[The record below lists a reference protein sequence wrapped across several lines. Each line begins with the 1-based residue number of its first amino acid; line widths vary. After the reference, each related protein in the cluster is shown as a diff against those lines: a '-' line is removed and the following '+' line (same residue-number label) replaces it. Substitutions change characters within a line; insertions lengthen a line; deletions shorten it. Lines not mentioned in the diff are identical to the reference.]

1 MTEKKKN
8 INFEKSLNDL
18 EKILQIKFKNKKILE
33 KSLIHKSL
41 DPINNNEKLEFL
53 GDRVLGFVISK
64 KLYEIY
70 PEETEGALDKKFA
83 SLVNKNMCLSIANKL
98 NLSKFIKTNTNK
110 TNNYKPENKIISDT
124 CEAIIGAIF
133 LDQGI
138 KVVENFILKIW
149 NEYIENT
156 QETKIDSKTMLQ
168 EFSLKKYKV
177 LPKYTLLKTKGPKHK
192 PVFHVQVKI
201 KSSKSIDGI
210 GSSKKLA
217 EQDAA
222 TSLLRKMNL
231 L

>member
-1 MTEKKKN
+1 M
-8 INFEKSLNDL
+8 SLNDL

-53 GDRVLGFVISK
+53 GDRVLGLVIAK
-64 KLYEIY
+64 KLLEIY
-70 PEETEGALDKKFA
+70 PDEKEGILDKKFA

>member
-1 MTEKKKN
+1 M
-8 INFEKSLNDL
+8 SLNDL

-222 TSLLRKMNL
+222 TSRLRKMNL

>member
-1 MTEKKKN
+1 M
-8 INFEKSLNDL
+8 SLNDL

-168 EFSLKKYKV
+168 EYSLKKYKV

>member
-1 MTEKKKN
+1 M
-8 INFEKSLNDL
+8 SLNDL

-201 KSSKSIDGI
+201 KTSKSVDGI

>member
-1 MTEKKKN
+1 M
-8 INFEKSLNDL
+8 SLNDL

-156 QETKIDSKTMLQ
+156 QETMIDSKTKLQ

>member
-1 MTEKKKN
+1 M
-8 INFEKSLNDL
+8 SLNDL

-70 PEETEGALDKKFA
+70 PDETEGALDKKFA

-149 NEYIENT
+149 KEYIENT

>member
-1 MTEKKKN
+1 M
-8 INFEKSLNDL
+8 SLNDL

-222 TSLLRKMNL
+222 TSLLRKMKL

>member
-1 MTEKKKN
+1 MN
-8 INFEKSLNDL
+8 LNDL
-18 EKILQIKFKNKKILE
+18 EKILQVKFKNKKILE

-70 PEETEGALDKKFA
+70 PDETEGALDKKFA

>member
-1 MTEKKKN
+1 MTSNLSELEKKIK
-8 INFEKSLNDL
+8 INFKDKDLLLKSLT
-18 EKILQIKFKNKKILE
+18 
-33 KSLIHKSL
+33 HKSFNKE
-41 DPINNNEKLEFL
+41 NNYEKLEFL

-70 PEETEGALDKKFA
+70 PDETEGALDKKFA

>member
-1 MTEKKKN
+1 M
-8 INFEKSLNDL
+8 SLNDL

-70 PEETEGALDKKFA
+70 PDETEGALDKKFA

-110 TNNYKPENKIISDT
+110 TKNYKPENKIISDT

>member
-1 MTEKKKN
+1 M
-8 INFEKSLNDL
+8 SLNDL

-149 NEYIENT
+149 NEYIEDT
-156 QETKIDSKTMLQ
+156 QETMIDSKTKLQ

>member
-1 MTEKKKN
+1 M
-8 INFEKSLNDL
+8 SLNDL

-70 PEETEGALDKKFA
+70 PDETEGALDKKFA

-177 LPKYTLLKTKGPKHK
+177 LPKYNLLKTKGPKHK

>member
-1 MTEKKKN
+1 M
-8 INFEKSLNDL
+8 SLNDL

-168 EFSLKKYKV
+168 EFSLKNYKV

>member
-1 MTEKKKN
+1 M
-8 INFEKSLNDL
+8 SLNDL

-201 KSSKSIDGI
+201 KSSKSVDGI

>member
-1 MTEKKKN
+1 M
-8 INFEKSLNDL
+8 SLNDL
-18 EKILQIKFKNKKILE
+18 EKILHIKFKNKKILE

-98 NLSKFIKTNTNK
+98 NLSKFVKTNTNK

>member
-1 MTEKKKN
+1 M
-8 INFEKSLNDL
+8 SLNDL

-64 KLYEIY
+64 NLYEIY

-156 QETKIDSKTMLQ
+156 KETKIDSKTMLQ

>member
-1 MTEKKKN
+1 M
-8 INFEKSLNDL
+8 SLNDL

-53 GDRVLGFVISK
+53 GDRILGFVISK

-110 TNNYKPENKIISDT
+110 TKNYKPENKIISDT

-156 QETKIDSKTMLQ
+156 KETKIDSKTMLQ

>member
-1 MTEKKKN
+1 M
-8 INFEKSLNDL
+8 SLNDL

-138 KVVENFILKIW
+138 IVVENFILKIW

-168 EFSLKKYKV
+168 EFSLKKYKI

>member
-1 MTEKKKN
+1 M
-8 INFEKSLNDL
+8 SLNDL

-98 NLSKFIKTNTNK
+98 NLSEFIKTNTNK
-110 TNNYKPENKIISDT
+110 TNNFKPENKIISDT

-156 QETKIDSKTMLQ
+156 QETKIDSKTKLQ

>member
-1 MTEKKKN
+1 M
-8 INFEKSLNDL
+8 SLTDL

-138 KVVENFILKIW
+138 KVVENFILKQMY
-149 NEYIENT
+149 EC
-156 QETKIDSKTMLQ
+156 QQLQ
-168 EFSLKKYKV
+168 VIV
-177 LPKYTLLKTKGPKHK
+177 LYRPTRGNHIYLIN
-192 PVFHVQVKI
+192 FHICNWVQSI
-201 KSSKSIDGI
+201 NRHRILCKSGV
-210 GSSKKLA
+210 
-217 EQDAA
+217 
-222 TSLLRKMNL
+222 
-231 L
+231 

>member
-1 MTEKKKN
+1 M
-8 INFEKSLNDL
+8 SLTDI

-138 KVVENFILKIW
+138 KVLENFILKIW

-156 QETKIDSKTMLQ
+156 QETKIDS
-168 EFSLKKYKV
+168 
-177 LPKYTLLKTKGPKHK
+177 KTKGPKHK

-222 TSLLRKMNL
+222 TSLLRKMKL

>member
-1 MTEKKKN
+1 M
-8 INFEKSLNDL
+8 SLNDL

-53 GDRVLGFVISK
+53 GDRVLGFVITK

-133 LDQGI
+133 LDQGS

-222 TSLLRKMNL
+222 TSLLRKINL

>member
-1 MTEKKKN
+1 M
-8 INFEKSLNDL
+8 SLNDL

-110 TNNYKPENKIISDT
+110 TNNYKPENKIMSDT

>member
-1 MTEKKKN
+1 M
-8 INFEKSLNDL
+8 SLNDL

-156 QETKIDSKTMLQ
+156 EETKIDSKTMLQ

>member
-1 MTEKKKN
+1 M
-8 INFEKSLNDL
+8 SLNDL

-70 PEETEGALDKKFA
+70 PDETEGALDKKFA

-156 QETKIDSKTMLQ
+156 QETKTDSKSMLQ

>member
-1 MTEKKKN
+1 M
-8 INFEKSLNDL
+8 SLNDL

-70 PEETEGALDKKFA
+70 PDETEGALDKKFA

-138 KVVENFILKIW
+138 KVVENFILNIW
-149 NEYIENT
+149 NEYIKDT

-210 GSSKKLA
+210 GSSIKLA

>member
-1 MTEKKKN
+1 M
-8 INFEKSLNDL
+8 SLNDL

-53 GDRVLGFVISK
+53 GDRVLCFVISK

-124 CEAIIGAIF
+124 CEAII
-133 LDQGI
+133 
-138 KVVENFILKIW
+138 
-149 NEYIENT
+149 
-156 QETKIDSKTMLQ
+156 
-168 EFSLKKYKV
+168 
-177 LPKYTLLKTKGPKHK
+177 
-192 PVFHVQVKI
+192 
-201 KSSKSIDGI
+201 
-210 GSSKKLA
+210 
-217 EQDAA
+217 
-222 TSLLRKMNL
+222 
-231 L
+231 

>member
-1 MTEKKKN
+1 M
-8 INFEKSLNDL
+8 SLNDL

-64 KLYEIY
+64 KLYDIY

-149 NEYIENT
+149 NEYIEDT
-156 QETKIDSKTMLQ
+156 QETKIDSKTKLQ

>member
-1 MTEKKKN
+1 M
-8 INFEKSLNDL
+8 SLNDL

-149 NEYIENT
+149 NEYIEDT

>member
-1 MTEKKKN
+1 M
-8 INFEKSLNDL
+8 SLNDL

-41 DPINNNEKLEFL
+41 DPINNYEKLEFL

-70 PEETEGALDKKFA
+70 PDETEGALDKKFA

>member
-1 MTEKKKN
+1 M
-8 INFEKSLNDL
+8 SLNDL

-83 SLVNKNMCLSIANKL
+83 SLVNKNMCLCIANKL
-98 NLSKFIKTNTNK
+98 NLSKYIKTNTNK

-149 NEYIENT
+149 NEYIEDT
-156 QETKIDSKTMLQ
+156 QETKIDSKTKLQ

-201 KSSKSIDGI
+201 KSSKSINGI

>member
-1 MTEKKKN
+1 M
-8 INFEKSLNDL
+8 SLNDL

-156 QETKIDSKTMLQ
+156 QKTKIESKTMLQ

>member
-1 MTEKKKN
+1 MSVN
-8 INFEKSLNDL
+8 YL
-18 EKILQIKFKNKKILE
+18 EKIQKIKFKNKKILE

-177 LPKYTLLKTKGPKHK
+177 FNKYTLLKTKGPKHK

>member
-1 MTEKKKN
+1 M
-8 INFEKSLNDL
+8 SLNDL

-98 NLSKFIKTNTNK
+98 NLSKFIKTNINK

-149 NEYIENT
+149 NEYIEDT
-156 QETKIDSKTMLQ
+156 QETKIDSKTKLQ

>member
-1 MTEKKKN
+1 M
-8 INFEKSLNDL
+8 SLNDL

-98 NLSKFIKTNTNK
+98 DLSKFIKTNTNK

-156 QETKIDSKTMLQ
+156 KETKIDSKTMLQ

-201 KSSKSIDGI
+201 KSSKSFDGI

>member
-1 MTEKKKN
+1 M
-8 INFEKSLNDL
+8 SLNDL

-138 KVVENFILKIW
+138 KIVENFILKIW

>member
-1 MTEKKKN
+1 M
-8 INFEKSLNDL
+8 SLNDL

-201 KSSKSIDGI
+201 KSSKSINGI

>member
-1 MTEKKKN
+1 M
-8 INFEKSLNDL
+8 SLNDL

-53 GDRVLGFVISK
+53 GDRLLGFVISK

-70 PEETEGALDKKFA
+70 PDETEGALDKKFA